1 MILLVEA
8 NVLTVGLDGRT
19 DGLAELPV
27 RLINMRTGSEAIK
40 CLRSEKIDSVI
51 SEWDLPD
58 MADGSFLKGFKT
70 VKPHMPT
77 IAVVKP
83 GDRGQEIAARS
94 LGVAAVLKSRKS
106 TGLITT
112 PRQNL
117 LAVGRWRCKGSLA
130 SIAIPARYYNFRSS
144 KRSALD

>member
-27 RLINMRTGSEAIK
+27 RLINIRTGSEAIK
-40 CLRSEKIDSVI
+40 CLRNEKIDSVI
-51 SEWDLPD
+51 SEWNLPD

-94 LGVAAVLKSRKS
+94 LGVAAVLTDDTSAEHFRETVSQVLGLSKTADIKAIHLVEKTDAAEAAVRKS
-106 TGLITT
+106 
-112 PRQNL
+112 
-117 LAVGRWRCKGSLA
+117 K
-130 SIAIPARYYNFRSS
+130 
-144 KRSALD
+144 

>member
-8 NVLTVGLDGRT
+8 NVLTVGLDGKT

-40 CLRSEKIDSVI
+40 CLRNEKIDSVI

-94 LGVAAVLKSRKS
+94 LGVAAVLTDDTSTEHFRQTVSQVLGLSRTSDIKSIHVVEQNDAVGARVRKS
-106 TGLITT
+106 
-112 PRQNL
+112 
-117 LAVGRWRCKGSLA
+117 K
-130 SIAIPARYYNFRSS
+130 
-144 KRSALD
+144 

>member
-19 DGLAELPV
+19 NGLAELPV

-40 CLRSEKIDSVI
+40 CLRNEKIDSVI

-77 IAVVKP
+77 IAVIKP
-83 GDRGQEIAARS
+83 GNRGQEIAARS
-94 LGVAAVLKSRKS
+94 LGVAAVLTDDTS
-106 TGLITT
+106 TEHFRETVSQVLGLSKTT
-112 PRQNL
+112 DIKAIHLVEQNDA
-117 LAVGRWRCKGSLA
+117 AV
-130 SIAIPARYYNFRSS
+130 SS
-144 KRSALD
+144 V

>member
-8 NVLTVGLDGRT
+8 NVLTVGLDSKNA
-19 DGLAELPV
+19 GLKELPI
-27 RLINMRTGSEAIK
+27 RLINMRTGSEAIR

-51 SEWDLPD
+51 SEWNLPD
-58 MADGSFLKGFKT
+58 MADGSFLKSFKT

-94 LGVAAVLKSRKS
+94 LGVAAVLTDDTSPEHFRLTVSQVLGLDNTADIKAIHVVERKNS
-106 TGLITT
+106 VSA
-112 PRQNL
+112 Q
-117 LAVGRWRCKGSLA
+117 
-130 SIAIPARYYNFRSS
+130 RSQS
-144 KRSALD
+144 D

>member
-8 NVLTVGLDGRT
+8 NVLTVGLDGKT

-40 CLRSEKIDSVI
+40 CLRNEKIDSVI
-51 SEWDLPD
+51 SEWNLPD
-58 MADGSFLKGFKT
+58 MADGSFLKSFKT

-94 LGVAAVLKSRKS
+94 LGVAAVLTDDTSTEHFRQTVSQVLGLSKTADIKAIHVVEKKDAAETTVQKSK
-106 TGLITT
+106 
-112 PRQNL
+112 
-117 LAVGRWRCKGSLA
+117 
-130 SIAIPARYYNFRSS
+130 
-144 KRSALD
+144 

>member
-19 DGLAELPV
+19 NGLAELPV

-40 CLRSEKIDSVI
+40 CLRNEKIDSVI

-77 IAVVKP
+77 IAVIKP
-83 GDRGQEIAARS
+83 GNRGQEIAARS
-94 LGVAAVLKSRKS
+94 LGVAAVLTDDTSTEHFRETVSQVLGLSKTTDIKAIHLVEQNDAAGSAVRKS
-106 TGLITT
+106 
-112 PRQNL
+112 
-117 LAVGRWRCKGSLA
+117 K
-130 SIAIPARYYNFRSS
+130 
-144 KRSALD
+144 

>member
-8 NVLTVGLDGRT
+8 NVLTVGLDGKT
-19 DGLAELPV
+19 DGLAELPI

-40 CLRSEKIDSVI
+40 CLRNEKIDSVI

-94 LGVAAVLKSRKS
+94 LGVAAVLTDDTSNEHFRQTVSQVLGLSKTSDIKSIHVVDQSDAVRAPVRKS
-106 TGLITT
+106 
-112 PRQNL
+112 
-117 LAVGRWRCKGSLA
+117 K
-130 SIAIPARYYNFRSS
+130 
-144 KRSALD
+144 

>member
-8 NVLTVGLDGRT
+8 NVLTVGLDGKT
-19 DGLAELPV
+19 DGLAELPI

-40 CLRSEKIDSVI
+40 CLRNEKIDSVI

-94 LGVAAVLKSRKS
+94 LGVAAVLTDDTSNEHFRETVSQVLGLSKSADIKAIHLVEK
-106 TGLITT
+106 TGA
-112 PRQNL
+112 
-117 LAVGRWRCKGSLA
+117 AVAAVTK
-130 SIAIPARYYNFRSS
+130 
-144 KRSALD
+144 K

>member
-8 NVLTVGLDGRT
+8 NVLTVGLSGKT

-40 CLRSEKIDSVI
+40 CLRNEKIDSVI
-51 SEWDLPD
+51 SEWNLPD
-58 MADGSFLKGFKT
+58 MADGSFLKDFKA

-94 LGVAAVLKSRKS
+94 LGVAAVLTDDTSTEHFRQTVSQVLGLSKSADIKAIH
-106 TGLITT
+106 LVDK
-112 PRQNL
+112 NNAAKA
-117 LAVGRWRCKGSLA
+117 AVK
-130 SIAIPARYYNFRSS
+130 
-144 KRSALD
+144 K

>member
-27 RLINMRTGSEAIK
+27 RLINMRTGSEAIR
-40 CLRSEKIDSVI
+40 CLRNEKIDSVI
-51 SEWDLPD
+51 SEWNLPD
-58 MADGSFLKGFKT
+58 MADGSFLKRFKT

-94 LGVAAVLKSRKS
+94 LGVAAVLTDDTSNEHFRQTVS
-106 TGLITT
+106 QVLGLSKTADI
-112 PRQNL
+112 
-117 LAVGRWRCKGSLA
+117 K
-130 SIAIPARYYNFRSS
+130 AIHLVERNKATEATVT
-144 KRSALD
+144 KK

>member
-8 NVLTVGLDGRT
+8 NVLTVGLDGKNT
-19 DGLAELPV
+19 GLKELPI

-51 SEWDLPD
+51 SGWDLPD
-58 MADGSFLKGFKT
+58 MANGSFLKSFKT

-83 GDRGQEIAARS
+83 GDRSQEIAARS
-94 LGVAAVLKSRKS
+94 LGVAAVLTDDTS
-106 TGLITT
+106 TEHFRQTVSEVLGLSKTADIK
-112 PRQNL
+112 
-117 LAVGRWRCKGSLA
+117 AIHVVEHKGSVGA
-130 SIAIPARYYNFRSS
+130 SRRQSNR
-144 KRSALD
+144 

>member
-1 MILLVEA
+1 MILVIEA
-8 NVLTVGLDGRT
+8 NVLTVGLDGKNA
-19 DGLAELPV
+19 DLKELPI

-83 GDRGQEIAARS
+83 GDKGQEIAARS
-94 LGVAAVLKSRKS
+94 LGVAAVLTDDTSPEHFRLTLSQVLGLGDTADIKAIHVVERKKSA
-106 TGLITT
+106 G
-112 PRQNL
+112 
-117 LAVGRWRCKGSLA
+117 
-130 SIAIPARYYNFRSS
+130 ARRPQS
-144 KRSALD
+144 KR